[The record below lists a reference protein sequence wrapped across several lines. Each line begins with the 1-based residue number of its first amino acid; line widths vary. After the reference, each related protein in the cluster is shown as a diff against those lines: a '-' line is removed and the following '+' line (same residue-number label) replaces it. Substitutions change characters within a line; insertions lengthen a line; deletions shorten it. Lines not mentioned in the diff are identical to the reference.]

1 MLSFHRKSLYTA
13 ITIIGIGYFVVYAT
27 IQFVADWLGGTIPF
41 FDYYH
46 VPFIVL
52 FLLSIFLVWTRPR
65 IGYLL
70 SMIVGLVAVAIFTPF
85 TFVKGLSSP
94 ADTGLF
100 VYVMT
105 IFPLILAAVSYSAM
119 GLLEMRKPARAIY
132 LTFSIMNPRTRTA
145 IARRSIGEQG

>member
-1 MLSFHRKSLYTA
+1 MSSFHGKSLYTA
-13 ITIIGIGYFVVYAT
+13 ITIIGLGYFVAFAT
-27 IQFVADWLGGTIPF
+27 SEFVGDWLGGKILF

-52 FLLSIFLVWTRPR
+52 FLLSLFLVWTRPR

-70 SMIVGLVAVAIFTPF
+70 SIIVGLVAVAIFTPF

-105 IFPLILAAVSYSAM
+105 VFPIDTCRS
-119 GLLEMRKPARAIY
+119 LLFSNG
-132 LTFSIMNPRTRTA
+132 TF
-145 IARRSIGEQG
+145 

>member
-1 MLSFHRKSLYTA
+1 MSSFHRKSLYTA
-13 ITIIGIGYFVVYAT
+13 ITIIGLGYFVAFAT
-27 IQFVADWLGGTIPF
+27 IQFVADWLGGKILF

-85 TFVKGLSSP
+85 TFVKGFP
-94 ADTGLF
+94 A
-100 VYVMT
+100 
-105 IFPLILAAVSYSAM
+105 
-119 GLLEMRKPARAIY
+119 
-132 LTFSIMNPRTRTA
+132 PRTLDSSFT
-145 IARRSIGEQG
+145 